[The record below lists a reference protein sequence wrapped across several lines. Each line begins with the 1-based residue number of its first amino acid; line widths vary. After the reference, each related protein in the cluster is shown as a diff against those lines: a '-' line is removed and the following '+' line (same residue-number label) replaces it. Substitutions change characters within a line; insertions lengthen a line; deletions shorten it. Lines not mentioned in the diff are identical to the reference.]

1 MRENHDAITEV
12 KETLIVREEEKYE
25 FTKEYK
31 EINV

>member
-1 MRENHDAITEV
+1 VRENYNIITKV
-12 KETLIVREEEKYE
+12 KGLLIIKEEEKYE

>member
-1 MRENHDAITEV
+1 VRENHNTITKV
-12 KETLIVREEEKYE
+12 KELLIIKEEEKYE